1 MLALYTFSTRRMS
14 SEELTI
20 YRCLRSDREV
30 SSSKVHNECADII
43 ARNPGVDFRP
53 GLTGVEV
60 YHEVHEDTNWDADYD
75 NYPRSYLEKYQGRI
89 GYIIVS
95 VRLDLLR
102 SADLDWD
109 EDPRF
114 YQPDYFSGDKKRNWY
129 IAGKTAVV
137 RVRVERVIDVVPL
150 VENQDD

>member
-1 MLALYTFSTRRMS
+1 MS
-14 SEELTI
+14 GEELTI

-30 SSSKVHNECADII
+30 TSSEVHDECADII

-60 YHEVHEDTNWDADYD
+60 DHEVHEGTNWDADCD
-75 NYPRSYLEKYQGRI
+75 NYPRSYLEQYEGRL

-114 YQPDYFSGDKKRNWY
+114 YQPDYLWGDKQRNWY

-137 RVRVERVIDVVPL
+137 RVRVERIIDAVPL
-150 VENQDD
+150 AENQHHK